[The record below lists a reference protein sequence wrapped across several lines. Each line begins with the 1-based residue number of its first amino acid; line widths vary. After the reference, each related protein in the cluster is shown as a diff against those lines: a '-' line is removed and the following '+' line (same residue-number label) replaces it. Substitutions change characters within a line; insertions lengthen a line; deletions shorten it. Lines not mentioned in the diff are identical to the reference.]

1 MPQVFRKESEREA
14 TAPPGV
20 PWRLVLTRSRHLTSR
35 WARALGAPE
44 EVCGSWLG
52 WLEMGQRSR
61 LPGRLRLWS
70 LMRPYSL
77 QHIFYIKVY

>member
-44 EVCGSWLG
+44 T
-52 WLEMGQRSR
+52 
-61 LPGRLRLWS
+61 WS
-70 LMRPYSL
+70 TELSNGPISL
-77 QHIFYIKVY
+77 DLSFLFLFLAEIIAF